1 VITWLCSSN
10 VHIAYTMNYIHA
22 PITNAI
28 KIVVL
33 IIISHSTITWKSIQ
47 WFKLNNIISGLYYY
61 DKIINNDNPWNVDM
75 W

>member
-10 VHIAYTMNYIHA
+10 VHITYTMNYIHA

-33 IIISHSTITWKSIQ
+33 ITIVTFNNYMEKHLMIQIEQHYQQIILLW
-47 WFKLNNIISGLYYY
+47 
-61 DKIINNDNPWNVDM
+61 
-75 W
+75 